1 MEHEKFSRKP
11 KSERV
16 TSTSMRVML
25 YHYDKKYKAGDRITI
40 ETDSKKYLD
49 QAKKDYASRRK
60 NKKIKKKPS

>member
-1 MEHEKFSRKP
+1 
-11 KSERV
+11 
-16 TSTSMRVML
+16 MRVML